1 MKKNKKERLEKK
13 DWAVGDT
20 DDFLM
25 KNYKGVPL
33 NDDTLEEVMASDF
46 PRVYIHDIKDNPDDT
61 CSMEISTN
69 KAFDELFK
77 KEKNRKRVSNKG
89 IQEFFIELLEKG
101 IAKEDGYDIKKL
113 KDV

>member
-1 MKKNKKERLEKK
+1 MKK
-13 DWAVGDT
+13 
-20 DDFLM
+20 
-25 KNYKGVPL
+25 YKGVPL
-33 NDDTLEEVMASDF
+33 NDDDLEEVMASDF
-46 PRVYIHDIKDNPDDT
+46 PRVYIHDMKDHSDDT

-77 KEKNRKRVSNKG
+77 KEKNRKRVSKKG

-113 KDV
+113 SNKPLVE

>member
-20 DDFLM
+20 DDFL
-25 KNYKGVPL
+25 
-33 NDDTLEEVMASDF
+33 NDESLEEVMASDF
-46 PRVYIHDIKDNPDDT
+46 PRVYVHDIKDNPDDT

-77 KEKNRKRVSNKG
+77 KEKNRKRVSKKG
-89 IQEFFIELLEKG
+89 VQEFFIELLEKG
-101 IAKEDGYDIKKL
+101 ITKEDGYDLKILKK
-113 KDV
+113 